1 MSNDYELPA
10 GDHRRLGRELN
21 LFHLQEEAAGS
32 VFWHPQ
38 GHTLYRTIKNYIRGR
53 LKTAGYKEVKTPQ
66 LVNKT
71 LWQDSGHW
79 EKYRHN
85 MYVTGESPRDDS
97 TVDSLDP
104 KQFGLNCV
112 AVNDGNFALKPM
124 NCPCHVQ
131 IFNAQN
137 VSYRQLPM
145 RMAEFGSCHRA
156 EPSGA
161 LHGILRLRS
170 FEQDDSHIY
179 CTEDQVIKETADFI
193 RLLKS
198 VYQDFGYRDIHVGL
212 STRPEMR
219 GGTEEMWDRAETDL
233 QAAASAAGVEFDIM
247 PGEGAFYGPKLEFA
261 LKDLKGRSWQCGTL
275 QLDFLLPQRLKA
287 SYTGEDGNRHTPV
300 MLHRAILGSLERF
313 IGILLENYEGA
324 LPAWLAPT
332 QVEIVMIKNSPELMN
347 YAQKIEDQFEKNGVR
362 TEIDSRDVHLNSR
375 IKEHSGQKIPFI
387 IVIGDRDLQN
397 NTVSIRTL
405 GNNQTR
411 VEDCVSGIQELIE
424 KCNKTCAEV

>member
-1 MSNDYELPA
+1 
-10 GDHRRLGRELN
+10 
-21 LFHLQEEAAGS
+21 
-32 VFWHPQ
+32 
-38 GHTLYRTIKNYIRGR
+38 
-53 LKTAGYKEVKTPQ
+53 
-66 LVNKT
+66 
-71 LWQDSGHW
+71 
-79 EKYRHN
+79 
-85 MYVTGESPRDDS
+85 
-97 TVDSLDP
+97 
-104 KQFGLNCV
+104 
-112 AVNDGNFALKPM
+112 
-124 NCPCHVQ
+124 
-131 IFNAQN
+131 
-137 VSYRQLPM
+137 
-145 RMAEFGSCHRA
+145 
-156 EPSGA
+156 
-161 LHGILRLRS
+161 
-170 FEQDDSHIY
+170 
-179 CTEDQVIKETADFI
+179 
-193 RLLKS
+193 LLKS

-233 QAAASAAGVEFDIM
+233 QAAATAAGVEFDIM

-332 QVEIVMIKNSPELMN
+332 QVEIVTIKNSPELMN

-387 IVIGDRDLQN
+387 IVVGDRDLQN

-424 KCNKTCAEV
+424 KCNATCAEV